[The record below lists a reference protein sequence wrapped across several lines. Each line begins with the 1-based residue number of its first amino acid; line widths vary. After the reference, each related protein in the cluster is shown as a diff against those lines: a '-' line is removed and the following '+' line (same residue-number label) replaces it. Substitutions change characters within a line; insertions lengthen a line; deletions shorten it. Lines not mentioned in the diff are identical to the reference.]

1 MQRRSLLSSTLVNKA
16 GREGSYAEVNGR
28 EKNTMTRISTLC
40 VVSSTLTVLAL
51 FANAAI
57 AGGNHAGGSSAGPA
71 VTGTTNTLNATSG
84 AGAGKAK
91 FNEFTIKKTTDS
103 ASPNLFKSTATGTH
117 YKKATIVMRKA
128 GGNTTS
134 GTSYD
139 KSGKGGSNES
149 VEFNYG
155 KVEYKY

>member
-51 FANAAI
+51 FANAV
-57 AGGNHAGGSSAGPA
+57 NHAGGSSAGPA

-103 ASPNLFKSTATGTH
+103 ASPNLFKSTAKGTH
-117 YKKATIVMRKA
+117 YKQGKIVTRKA
-128 GGNTTS
+128 GGPPQAARLMTKAEKVVRAT
-134 GTSYD
+134 YP
-139 KSGKGGSNES
+139 KSR
-149 VEFNYG
+149 
-155 KVEYKY
+155 

>member
-1 MQRRSLLSSTLVNKA
+1 
-16 GREGSYAEVNGR
+16 
-28 EKNTMTRISTLC
+28 
-40 VVSSTLTVLAL
+40 LTVLAL

-128 GGNTTS
+128 GGDTTS